1 MAKGI
6 TIDIRGLKDLQ
17 KRVGGIAPAILDNV
31 DKAMHLAAGDF
42 VNRAVNDA
50 PVDEGVLRNGISFKR
65 VAQLEYEVV
74 SAAFYSPY
82 IEWGTK
88 SKAEVPSDLQA
99 YANQFRGKGKAGNS
113 FFESILAWVHRTGI
127 TARYSIKTRQKMNS
141 TKADKEREYQAAMAI
156 YYSILKKGI
165 KPQPFFFQQRA
176 PVYKALQAELPKAVK
191 KAMKG

>member
-1 MAKGI
+1 MARGI

-31 DKAMHLAAGDF
+31 DKAMHLAANDF

-88 SKAEVPSDLQA
+88 SKAEVPADLQS
-99 YANQFRGKGKAGNS
+99 YANQFRGKGKTGNS

-165 KPQPFFFQQRA
+165 KPHPFFFQQRA
-176 PVYKALQAELPKAVK
+176 PVYKALQIELPKQ
-191 KAMKG
+191 